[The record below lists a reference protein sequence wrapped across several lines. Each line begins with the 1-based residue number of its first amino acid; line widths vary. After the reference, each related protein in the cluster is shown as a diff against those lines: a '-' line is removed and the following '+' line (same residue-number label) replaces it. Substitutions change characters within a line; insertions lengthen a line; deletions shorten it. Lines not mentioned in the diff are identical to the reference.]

1 MDAERGS
8 ILDFS
13 GVKPESHMCQ
23 LSCKGVVFSF
33 KPKLL
38 RVETSSQ
45 QVFKMGSIYIYI
57 YTYIY
62 IYIYIYISKCIYIYT
77 YVYIHMYIYT
87 YVQMYIYIYIH
98 IYIHSYIY
106 TYSTHTHIY
115 VYIYVYI
122 YPHVGN
128 QLKVFG
134 PVNCIAFWLFSGLVV
149 ALA

>member
-13 GVKPESHMCQ
+13 GVNPESHMWQ

-57 YTYIY
+57 YIHIYLYINN
-62 IYIYIYISKCIYIYT
+62 ILVNIYIYT
-77 YVYIHMYIYT
+77 YVYIHIC
-87 YVQMYIYIYIH
+87 IYI
-98 IYIHSYIY
+98 
-106 TYSTHTHIY
+106 
-115 VYIYVYI
+115 
-122 YPHVGN
+122 
-128 QLKVFG
+128 
-134 PVNCIAFWLFSGLVV
+134 
-149 ALA
+149 